1 MNQRPCLSDTDVQ
14 AMAQA
19 ARAFARQQQWA
30 VTVAIVDDGGHLLH
44 LQRLEDASPMS
55 VDMATAKARTAALT
69 RRPTQFYEELILG
82 QGRLSFLATP
92 MTGLLEGGLPI
103 RIGDTVVGAIAVS
116 GVTSAQDTQ
125 VAQAGIDALNRD

>member
-55 VDMATAKARTAALT
+55 VEMATAKARTAALT

-103 RIGDTVVGAIAVS
+103 RIGNTVVGAIAVS

>member
-19 ARAFARQQQWA
+19 ARLFARQQQWA

-44 LQRLEDASPMS
+44 LQRLDDASPMS
-55 VDMATAKARTAALT
+55 VEMATAKARTAALT

-103 RIGDTVVGAIAVS
+103 RSGDTVVGAIAVS

-125 VAQAGIDALNRD
+125 VAQAGIDALARD

>member
-1 MNQRPCLSDTDVQ
+1 MNQRPCLSDPDVQ

-55 VDMATAKARTAALT
+55 VEMATAKARTAALT

-103 RIGDTVVGAIAVS
+103 RIRDTVVGAIAVS

>member
-1 MNQRPCLSDTDVQ
+1 MLLHGKAAAGVGVQRLAPDPRDLLDK
-14 AMAQA
+14 
-19 ARAFARQQQWA
+19 WP

-55 VDMATAKARTAALT
+55 VEMATAKARTAALT

>member
-1 MNQRPCLSDTDVQ
+1 MNQRPCLNDQAIQ

-19 ARAFARQQQWA
+19 ARTFARQQQWP

-55 VDMATAKARTAALT
+55 VEMAIAKARTAALT
-69 RRPTQFYEELILG
+69 RRPTQFYEDLILA

-103 RIGDTVVGAIAVS
+103 KVGDSVVGAIAVS
-116 GVTSAQDTQ
+116 GVTSAQDSQ
-125 VAQAGIDALNRD
+125 VAQAGIDALAQG

>member
-1 MNQRPCLSDTDVQ
+1 MNQRPCLNDQAIQ

-19 ARAFARQQQWA
+19 ARTFARQQQWP

-44 LQRLEDASPMS
+44 LQRLADASPMS
-55 VDMATAKARTAALT
+55 VEMAIAKARTAALT
-69 RRPTQFYEELILG
+69 RRPTQFYEDLILG

-103 RIGDTVVGAIAVS
+103 KVGDSVVGAIAVS
-116 GVTSAQDTQ
+116 GVTSAQDSQ
-125 VAQAGIDALNRD
+125 VAQAGIDALARG